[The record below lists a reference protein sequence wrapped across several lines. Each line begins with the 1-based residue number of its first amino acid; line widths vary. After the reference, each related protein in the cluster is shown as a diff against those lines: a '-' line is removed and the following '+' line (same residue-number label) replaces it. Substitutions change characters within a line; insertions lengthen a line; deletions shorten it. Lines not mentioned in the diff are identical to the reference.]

1 MDGGTLR
8 IYLAVTWFESYNK
21 TTYKLPTHAAVAQHT
36 SAFSAA
42 VLGVNINETVFE
54 MTLP

>member
-8 IYLAVTWFESYNK
+8 IYLAVTWLDSYNK
-21 TTYKLPTHAAVAQHT
+21 ITYKLPTHAAVAQHT

-42 VLGVNINETVFE
+42 VLSVNITETVFE